1 MEIEELNHGAV
12 AVVRPTGPLTQ
23 NDAERLKTQM
33 LEVLAKSLGRLVL
46 DASSVPFIDSRG
58 LEVLVEVSQQLTQ
71 TGKALKIAGINDVL
85 REVFEL
91 TELTRE
97 FEQFT
102 DVNSAVRSF
111 L

>member
-1 MEIEELNHGAV
+1 MKIEELNYGAV
-12 AVVRPTGPLTQ
+12 AVVRPIGALVQ
-23 NDAERLKTQM
+23 DDAERLKTQM
-33 LEVLAKSLGRLVL
+33 LEVRVKSLGRLVL
-46 DASSVPFIDSRG
+46 DASNVPFIDSRG

-71 TGKALKIAGINDVL
+71 TGQALKIAGINEVL

-91 TELTRE
+91 TELTGE
-97 FEQFT
+97 FEHFT

>member
-12 AVVRPTGPLTQ
+12 AVVRPIGPLTQ

-33 LEVLAKSLGRLVL
+33 LEVRVKSLGRLVL

-58 LEVLVEVSQQLTQ
+58 LEILVEVSQQLTQ
-71 TGKALKIAGINDVL
+71 TGRALKIAGINDVL

-97 FEQFT
+97 FEHFT

>member
-1 MEIEELNHGAV
+1 MEIEELNYGAV
-12 AVVRPTGPLTQ
+12 AVVRPIGPLTQ
-23 NDAERLKTQM
+23 DDAERLKTQM
-33 LEVLAKSLGRLVL
+33 LEVRVKSLGRLVL
-46 DASSVPFIDSRG
+46 DASNIPFIDSRG

-71 TGKALKIAGINDVL
+71 TGQALKIAGVNDVL

-91 TELTRE
+91 TELTCE
-97 FEQFT
+97 FEHFT